1 MFPRLNSPQPE
12 MKDEEKAIIHTLNV
26 DGEEVTVSKFY
37 GTTVDL
43 NAQSVKIRARKKLVM
58 GSNVE
63 VMLRLEGQHKPF
75 FLSGVITGMET
86 VRGTADGGFIIHITF
101 NHKHDSDT
109 SLWRKLFH

>member
-1 MFPRLNSPQPE
+1 MFPRLNSPERE
-12 MKDEEKAIIHTLNV
+12 MKEEEKAIIHTLNV

-43 NAQSVKIRARKKLVM
+43 NAHSVKIRARKKLVM

-75 FLSGVITGMET
+75 FLSGVITGMEAA
-86 VRGTADGGFIIHITF
+86 RGADAGFIIHITF
-101 NHKHDSDT
+101 NHKPDGDT

>member
-1 MFPRLNSPQPE
+1 
-12 MKDEEKAIIHTLNV
+12 MKEEEKAIIHTLNV

-43 NAQSVKIRARKKLVM
+43 NAHSVKIRARKKLVM

-75 FLSGVITGMET
+75 F
-86 VRGTADGGFIIHITF
+86 HITF
-101 NHKHDSDT
+101 NHKPDSDT